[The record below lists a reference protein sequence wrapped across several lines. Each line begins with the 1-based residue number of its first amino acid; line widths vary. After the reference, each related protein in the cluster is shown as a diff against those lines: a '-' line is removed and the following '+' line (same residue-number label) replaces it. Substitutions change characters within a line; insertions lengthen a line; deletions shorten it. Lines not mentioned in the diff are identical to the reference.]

1 MIDIWC
7 AAAALA
13 GTGTR
18 DAQDWRAVYDF
29 WFPPGLDAA
38 DPHTLRRQVEWWF
51 GGGSN
56 DALPPFAPVLEV
68 AKAGRLDGWTAT
80 PRGRLSLILVLD
92 QFPRGLF
99 AGTPEAYASDPAAL
113 RIAEEGLRNG
123 HHAALAE
130 PWEKMFAAMPLVHA
144 EGPGH
149 RERLERVVALAER
162 IAREVPEPLRPIYE
176 FSANQARG
184 HLDVVTRFGR
194 FPHRNPVLGR
204 ASTPEEEAYL
214 AKGDFVHM
222 RRMPGS

>member
-13 GTGTR
+13 GTGVR
-18 DAQDWRAVYDF
+18 DAEGWRAVHEF
-29 WFPPGLDAA
+29 WFPPGLDDI
-38 DPHTLRRQVEWWF
+38 DPGILRRQVEWWF

-56 DALPPFAPVLEV
+56 AALPRFAPVLE
-68 AKAGRLDGWTAT
+68 AARAGRLDGWAAT
-80 PRGRLSLILVLD
+80 PLGRLSLIVVLD

-99 AGTPEAYASDPAAL
+99 AGTPEAYASDAVVL

-123 HHAALAE
+123 HHAALAK
-130 PWEKMFAAMPLVHA
+130 PWEKVFSVMPLVHA

-162 IAREVPEPLRPIYE
+162 IAREASEPVRPIYE
-176 FSANQARG
+176 FSASQARG
-184 HLDVVTRFGR
+184 HLDVITRFGR
-194 FPHRNPVLGR
+194 FPHRNPILGR
-204 ASTPEEEAYL
+204 ASTPEEEAHL

-222 RRMPGS
+222 RRMPES